1 MEATKPL
8 LLFDLGGVVVEF
20 SGLADMHGLLREP
33 MPVEDVNRLFSAS
46 QAIADFEVGLLTPE
60 EFGAAF
66 ANAWSLN
73 CSEAEFL
80 AHYESWTRALL
91 PGADALL
98 TELAASYRLAAL
110 SNSNILH
117 WTRNDVVI
125 GVQSYFER
133 AFSSHE
139 LGVRKPDPEI
149 FRRALSELGV
159 EPAEVVFFDD
169 NALNVEAAQA
179 FGISAHRVEGVDQV
193 RARLAD
199 LGLL

>member
-1 MEATKPL
+1 MSASTSL
-8 LLFDLGGVVVEF
+8 LLFDLGGVLIEF
-20 SGLADMHGLLREP
+20 SGLTDMHGLLREP
-33 MPVEDVNRLFSAS
+33 MPAEDVNRLFGAS

-66 ANAWSLN
+66 AKAWPLN

-80 AHYESWTRALL
+80 VHYESWTRALL
-91 PGADALL
+91 PGADELL
-98 TELAASYRLAAL
+98 TGLTQRYRLAAL

-149 FRRALSELGV
+149 FRRALEELGV
-159 EPAEVVFFDD
+159 EPPEVVFFDD
-169 NALNVEAAQA
+169 NAHNVEAALA

-193 RARLAD
+193 RTRLTE